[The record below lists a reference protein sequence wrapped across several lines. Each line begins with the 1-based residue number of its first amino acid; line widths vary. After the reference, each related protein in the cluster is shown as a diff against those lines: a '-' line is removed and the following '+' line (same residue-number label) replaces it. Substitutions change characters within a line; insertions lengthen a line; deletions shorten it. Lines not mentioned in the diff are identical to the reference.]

1 MNNRRQTIWLVSMLS
16 LMVIL
21 SAYYLFTEPVSP
33 TQNANNGS
41 KQTGTQSD
49 AAKASGVG
57 NQGVQISE
65 VDQGTNSVTD
75 SASTAP
81 DAAAPTDGK
90 TNTAAADGGKTA
102 GTTDATAA
110 GGGKTAGTTD
120 TTAAGGGKTA
130 GTTDTTAAGNGS
142 TDGTTGT
149 TAAAGDK
156 TAGKSGTAASD
167 GAVSLNDQQV
177 LKEMTN
183 LKGSQY
189 FDDLRRV
196 GQENYAKAY
205 EDLSKIVADTKNHT
219 PDQASA
225 AVEKMNTLED
235 ADARMTSLEE
245 KLLQDF
251 DNAVVTED
259 ATNFKIVVQAA
270 KLDRK
275 QAVQIIDQATKEL
288 KVTPDRL
295 SLEFVP

>member
-41 KQTGTQSD
+41 QQTGPQAD
-49 AAKASGVG
+49 AAKASGAG
-57 NQGVQISE
+57 DQGVQISQ

-75 SASTAP
+75 SASAAP

-90 TNTAAADGGKTA
+90 ANSAAADGGKT

-110 GGGKTAGTTD
+110 GGGKTTGTTD
-120 TTAAGGGKTA
+120 TTAAGSGKTT
-130 GTTDTTAAGNGS
+130 GTTIADNGS

-149 TAAAGDK
+149 TAAAGDQ

-167 GAVSLNDQQV
+167 GAVSPSDQQV

-196 GQENYAKAY
+196 GKENYDKTY
-205 EDLSKIVADTKNHT
+205 EDLSKIVADTKNNT

-225 AVEKMNTLED
+225 AVEKMNTLEE